1 MIEQMRRKFCMLKS
15 MRFTIGEYIMEKK
28 IKLSASEMVTEHI
41 QKLGKPYSD
50 TIETIRQIILSVD
63 KEIGEQIKWNS
74 PSFFYKGV
82 MKTFDPKEYKRDIV
96 VVNFRNNKILLVFP
110 TGAIIN
116 NKSGLLEGDYKDGRR
131 LVNFTDLND
140 VKAKEKALKN
150 VLRQWL
156 NLVEK

>member
-1 MIEQMRRKFCMLKS
+1 MTDMA
-15 MRFTIGEYIMEKK
+15 KK
-28 IKLSASEMVTEHI
+28 EVAPKLSDTEQVTEHI
-41 QKLGKPYSD
+41 KKLDPAIGK
-50 TIETIRQIILSVD
+50 IVETIRQIILSTD
-63 KEIGEQIKWNS
+63 KEIGERIKWNN
-74 PSFFYKGV
+74 PSYYYTGE
-82 MKTFDPKEYKRDIV
+82 MKPFDPKEYKRDIV
-96 VVNFRNNKILLVFP
+96 VVNFRKNKILLVFP

>member
-1 MIEQMRRKFCMLKS
+1 MRRKFCMLKS

>member
-1 MIEQMRRKFCMLKS
+1 MLKS
-15 MRFTIGEYIMEKK
+15 MRFTVGEYMRGKK

-96 VVNFRNNKILLVFP
+96 VVNFRKNKILLVFP

>member
-1 MIEQMRRKFCMLKS
+1 MRRKFCMLKS

-74 PSFFYKGV
+74 PSFFYKGE
-82 MKTFDPKEYKRDIV
+82 MKPFDPKEYKRDIV

>member
-1 MIEQMRRKFCMLKS
+1 
-15 MRFTIGEYIMEKK
+15 
-28 IKLSASEMVTEHI
+28 
-41 QKLGKPYSD
+41 
-50 TIETIRQIILSVD
+50 
-63 KEIGEQIKWNS
+63 
-74 PSFFYKGV
+74 

-96 VVNFRNNKILLVFP
+96 VVNFRKNKILLVFP

>member
-1 MIEQMRRKFCMLKS
+1 
-15 MRFTIGEYIMEKK
+15 MEKA

-41 QKLGKPYSD
+41 QKLGKPYSE
-50 TIETIRQIILSVD
+50 TIEAIRQIILSVD

-74 PSFFYKGV
+74 PSFFYKGE

-96 VVNFRNNKILLVFP
+96 VVNFRKNKILLVFP
-110 TGAIIN
+110 TGATIN

-150 VLRQWL
+150 VLRDWL

>member
-1 MIEQMRRKFCMLKS
+1 MRRKFCMLKS
-15 MRFTIGEYIMEKK
+15 MRFTVGEYMHGKK

-96 VVNFRNNKILLVFP
+96 VVNFRKNKILLVFP

-140 VKAKEKALKN
+140 VKAKATALKN
-150 VLRQWL
+150 VLREWL
-156 NLVEK
+156 NLIEK